1 MAGGGRPI
9 SQAGPDAAKIFVGM
23 GKALKRD
30 RTDILGKA
38 AGRAKIAHVS
48 EIRKASSTMRLRNVG
63 ANGSRLGVSYNVKPK
78 GFAMATGLIRAT
90 GPMHIIE
97 RDTRPHKMVSGPVTL
112 RVHGYGKGFF
122 YRVNHPG
129 TKGKKPWAKGKLKAA
144 PLISKTIRGRSH
156 KTIIAN
162 GRL

>member
-48 EIRKASSTMRLRNVG
+48 ELRKALS
-63 ANGSRLGVSYNVKPK
+63 
-78 GFAMATGLIRAT
+78 LI
-90 GPMHIIE
+90 HISE
-97 RDTRPHKMVSGPVTL
+97 PTRP
-112 RVHGYGKGFF
+112 Y
-122 YRVNHPG
+122 
-129 TKGKKPWAKGKLKAA
+129 
-144 PLISKTIRGRSH
+144 
-156 KTIIAN
+156 
-162 GRL
+162 